1 MFKSVNLEISL
12 KPFKQ
17 TDDAYIRG
25 VCKQVF
31 AQWQPLLRG
40 REDISIMIWAADG
53 SEILDYAGNL
63 EDEFEWCRFLGVAN
77 RPLIKEGEHT
87 SISSHER
94 RQNYMENAPKM
105 TYAILKKIV
114 ETFKEEGK
122 LAFGESSIRVGA
134 TFDIGPE
141 FAVSDFKYNRHTEI
155 CSGEQ
160 ISGLGFVD
168 ATARLKADERY
179 YAAYPDGIPEGEP
192 FGRFLG
198 KQANCFLKDLGFD
211 YLWLSNGLGYSA
223 DPWKKTGKIFDGEKY
238 YPEKL
243 ALTKER
249 VFEFWKLFREG
260 CPDIPLET
268 RGTNNSVGIDFASD
282 AVPLYDI
289 YNADLNIIAPPNS
302 PWAALNDDFGLE
314 IMGHMTRIAELP
326 NEHFPFRYYLH
337 DPWFINSPWYDR
349 YDGTPCD
356 IYLPMAISRIDGEGK
371 LMTANKFNILTVDN
385 SYGDMPDACVNE
397 PLPHLLK
404 AEKDSPDEPA
414 PFVWIYP
421 MREYTT
427 SCDAELLREMNL
439 GDHFIC
445 NAINDGFPL
454 CCVASTDN
462 FLRHDVSAYKKST
475 LISPAPESEEMLEK
489 LRAFA
494 NDGIGVIIYATEARL
509 KNIPD
514 FCNLTKINIEKESAS
529 ALREAAEHY
538 GWCIRHAKKVDGI
551 KPPAIAISR
560 FENAHFISAYNP
572 NTTTDTYLRTPL
584 GAPILLGCEAE
595 LKDGFASYRFAR
607 SEHRECRVFID
618 QQSGVVSCREQAPG
632 NNYYRRAILIKG
644 LKDATVRLFGE
655 PDCPIAASNSKSKLY
670 RFVLDERFRE
680 VEDETYGKYLL
691 GEHVDGDI
699 YFIMG
704 RPANTK

>member
-25 VCKQVF
+25 VCKKVYT
-31 AQWQPLLRG
+31 QWQALLKD

-53 SEILDYAGNL
+53 SEILDYAGSL

-87 SISSHER
+87 SISSHAR

-114 ETFKEEGK
+114 STFKEECK
-122 LAFGESSIRVGA
+122 LAFPKSSVRVGA

-141 FAVSDFKYNRHTEI
+141 FAISDFKYNRHNEI
-155 CSGEQ
+155 CSGEKL
-160 ISGLGFVD
+160 SNLGFVD
-168 ATARLKADERY
+168 ATARLKADNRY

-198 KQANCFLKDLGFD
+198 KQANCFLKDMGFD

-223 DPWKKTGKIFDGEKY
+223 DPWKKTGKLFDGERY

-326 NEHFPFRYYLH
+326 NQHFPFRYYLH

-349 YDGTPCD
+349 YDSTPCD

-397 PLPHLLK
+397 PLPHFLK

-439 GDHFIC
+439 GDNFISG
-445 NAINDGFPL
+445 AINDGFPL

-462 FLRHDVSAYKKST
+462 FLHHDVSVYKKST
-475 LISPAPESEEMLEK
+475 LISPAPESREMLEK

-509 KNIPD
+509 NEIPD
-514 FCNLTKINIEKESAS
+514 FCNLTKINIEKESAA

-538 GWCIRHAKKVDGI
+538 GWRIRHAKKVDGI
-551 KPPAIAISR
+551 KPPTIAISR

-607 SEHRECRVFID
+607 SEHRECRVYVE
-618 QQSGVVSCREQAPG
+618 QQNGIISCREQAPG

-670 RFVLDERFRE
+670 RFVLDERFCE
-680 VEDETYGKYLL
+680 VEDEVYGKHLL
-691 GEHVDGDI
+691 GEHIDGDI

-704 RPANTK
+704 KPSV